1 MCGNDVFIFFDLD
14 LNLDLAKIKSHYDAE
29 VGALK
34 TELKEL
40 KQTVNGN
47 KNSIND
53 HYQKL
58 TSRTMDV
65 YFIFGLSDHM
75 TDNQKGPSGH
85 CVFICDLYL

>member
-1 MCGNDVFIFFDLD
+1 MCGNERYPDLD
-14 LNLDLAKIKSHYDAE
+14 LNLDLDKIKSHYDAE
-29 VGALK
+29 VVALR
-34 TELKEL
+34 TELKDL
-40 KQTVNGN
+40 KQTVIAN

-75 TDNQKGPSGH
+75 TDNQKGLSG
-85 CVFICDLYL
+85 